1 MELWAKRRPI
11 NGKGFAYEWICNF
24 DREEQMYYM
33 IDQLDRNIYQ
43 ECMVVKNN
51 VLILYKEFEIQFVK
65 RKGRK

>member
-33 IDQLDRNIYQ
+33 IDQLNRNIYQ
-43 ECMVVKNN
+43 ECLITDFGKMVM
-51 VLILYKEFEIQFVK
+51 YKEFNQNKVRKRVK
-65 RKGRK
+65 